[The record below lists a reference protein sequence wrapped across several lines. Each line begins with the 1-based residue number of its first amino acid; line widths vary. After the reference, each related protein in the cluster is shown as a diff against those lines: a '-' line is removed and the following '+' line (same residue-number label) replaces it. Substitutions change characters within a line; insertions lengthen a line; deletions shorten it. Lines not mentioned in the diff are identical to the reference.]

1 MTLVL
6 QLLSFLGECVLD
18 LARNEYAA
26 FELGAS
32 KPRAE
37 R

>member
-6 QLLSFLGECVLD
+6 QLFSFLGECVLD
-18 LARNEYAA
+18 MARSEYAA
-26 FELGAS
+26 FELGAG
-32 KPRAE
+32 KPRTE